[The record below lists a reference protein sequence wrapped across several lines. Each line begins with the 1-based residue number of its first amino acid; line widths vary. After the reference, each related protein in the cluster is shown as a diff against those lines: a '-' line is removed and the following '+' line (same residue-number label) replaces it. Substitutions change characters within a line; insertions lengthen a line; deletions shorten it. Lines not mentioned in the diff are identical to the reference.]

1 MDPEEA
7 EVTEDTAQED
17 VSDNDTDTAQE
28 AEASATGRPEYF
40 PEKLWG
46 DGTQFMQEDG
56 TLNHEAMG
64 SSLSEAYKQAER
76 RIYMRTEDL
85 RSEVA
90 EEIRAEIPPGVPK
103 EASDY
108 ELNFDPLLLPEGME
122 FEVDEADPFLV
133 TAKDVLH
140 KHNVPQHEFNQ
151 LAEAYL
157 NSNLAQIPDYDA
169 EKEKLGEY
177 SDMRCERVNAWCE
190 RHLSEDAYNTF
201 ASMAVRS
208 EIITAMEEV
217 MELSGEPRFMV
228 GEDTGHF
235 QERLN
240 RSDIQAL
247 QNSPEYRRG
256 DPATLQRVRAAWS
269 QLAAREAAG

>member
-1 MDPEEA
+1 VDPEEA
-7 EVTEDTAQED
+7 EVAEDTAQED

-28 AEASATGRPEYF
+28 AEASASGRPDYF

-56 TLNHEAMG
+56 TLNHDAMG
-64 SSLSEAYKQAER
+64 NSLSEAYKQAER

-90 EEIRAEIPPGVPK
+90 EEIRAEVPAGVPK
-103 EASDY
+103 EAADY
-108 ELNFDPLLLPEGME
+108 ELNFDPLLLPDGMQ
-122 FEVDEADPFLV
+122 FEIDEADPFLV

-157 NSNLAQIPDYDA
+157 NSNLAQIPDYDV

-177 SDMRCERVNAWCE
+177 SDMRCERVNAWCQ

-201 ASMAVRS
+201 SSMAVQS
-208 EIITAMEEV
+208 EVITAMEEV

-256 DPATLQRVRAAWS
+256 DPATLQRVRAAWG